1 MLRETRGCS
10 DECVAIGINLKNIR
24 LRTGLSQE
32 CFAERVGVSRQ
43 TVVNWERGKSL
54 PSADKITHII
64 KEFSLSLEDIFSD
77 TVPYVC
83 NESRSEE
90 EPAEER
96 AVEEIA
102 ACEEEVIPCAEKKN
116 NKKKIVLFSVVGT
129 LALCAL
135 AFILAIVVKS
145 YLFSLQG
152 DAIVTGSAFSLG
164 IYEKLIIFFLIGVV
178 LVSSAVY
185 SMIRY
190 LNFRR
195 DKK

>member
-24 LRTGLSQE
+24 IRTGLSQE

-64 KEFSLSLEDIFSD
+64 KEFSLSFEDIFSD

-90 EPAEER
+90 EPAEEQ
-96 AVEEIA
+96 AVDEIA
-102 ACEEEVIPCAEKKN
+102 ACEEEAVPCAEKKN

-135 AFILAIVVKS
+135 AFIMAIAIKAF
-145 YLFSLQG
+145 LFSSDYETSVAYG
-152 DAIVTGSAFSLG
+152 VFSADAIGR
-164 IYEKLIIFFLIGVV
+164 LILSSLIGIV
-178 LVSSAVY
+178 LVCSAVIG
-185 SMIRY
+185 MIKFI
-190 LNFRR
+190 NFRR
-195 DKK
+195 EQK

>member
-1 MLRETRGCS
+1 MRRKTTGCS

-83 NESRSEE
+83 NERRSEE

-96 AVEEIA
+96 AVDEIA

-116 NKKKIVLFSVVGT
+116 NKKKIVLLSVIVT
-129 LALCAL
+129 LALCAIGFMFL
-135 AFILAIVVKS
+135 IDIIRHSLYKDSDAYSIERTFSLDFPYKVALLAIVVAVI
-145 YLFSLQG
+145 LFSASFYIIKQIKLRR
-152 DAIVTGSAFSLG
+152 
-164 IYEKLIIFFLIGVV
+164 EK
-178 LVSSAVY
+178 
-185 SMIRY
+185 
-190 LNFRR
+190 
-195 DKK
+195 K

>member
-1 MLRETRGCS
+1 MRRKTTGCS

-83 NESRSEE
+83 NERRSEE
-90 EPAEER
+90 EPAEEQ
-96 AVEEIA
+96 AVDEIA
-102 ACEEEVIPCAEKKN
+102 ACEEEAVPCAEKKN
-116 NKKKIVLFSVVGT
+116 NKKKIVLFSVIVT
-129 LALCAL
+129 LALCAIG
-135 AFILAIVVKS
+135 FIFSIDIIQHSLYKGSDAYSIERTFSLDFPYKVVLLAIVVAVI
-145 YLFSLQG
+145 LFSASFYIIKQIKLRR
-152 DAIVTGSAFSLG
+152 
-164 IYEKLIIFFLIGVV
+164 EK
-178 LVSSAVY
+178 
-185 SMIRY
+185 
-190 LNFRR
+190 
-195 DKK
+195 K

>member
-1 MLRETRGCS
+1 MRRETRGCS

-24 LRTGLSQE
+24 IRTGLSQE

-83 NESRSEE
+83 NERRSEE

-96 AVEEIA
+96 AVDEIA
-102 ACEEEVIPCAEKKN
+102 ACEEEAKPCAEKKD

-135 AFILAIVVKS
+135 AFIMAIAIKAF
-145 YLFSLQG
+145 LFSSDYETSAAYG
-152 DAIVTGSAFSLG
+152 VFSADAIGR
-164 IYEKLIIFFLIGVV
+164 LILSSLIGIV
-178 LVSSAVY
+178 LVCSAVIG
-185 SMIRY
+185 MIKFI
-190 LNFRR
+190 NFRR
-195 DKK
+195 AAK

>member
-83 NESRSEE
+83 NERRSEE

-116 NKKKIVLFSVVGT
+116 NKKKILLFSVVGT

-152 DAIVTGSAFSLG
+152 DETATDSVFSFG
-164 IYEKLIIFFLIGVV
+164 TNDRLILFFLIGVV

-185 SMIRY
+185 GIIKFI
-190 LNFRR
+190 NFRR
-195 DKK
+195 AAK

>member
-83 NESRSEE
+83 NERRSEE

-96 AVEEIA
+96 AVDEIA

-116 NKKKIVLFSVVGT
+116 NKKKIVLFSVIVT
-129 LALCAL
+129 LVLCAIGFMFSIDIIQHSL
-135 AFILAIVVKS
+135 YKGSDAYSIERTFSLDFPYKVALFAIVVAVI
-145 YLFSLQG
+145 LFSASFYIIKQIKLRR
-152 DAIVTGSAFSLG
+152 
-164 IYEKLIIFFLIGVV
+164 EK
-178 LVSSAVY
+178 
-185 SMIRY
+185 
-190 LNFRR
+190 
-195 DKK
+195 K

>member
-83 NESRSEE
+83 NERHSEE
-90 EPAEER
+90 EPAEEQ
-96 AVEEIA
+96 AVDEIA
-102 ACEEEVIPCAEKKN
+102 ACEEEAVPCAKKKN

-185 SMIRY
+185 GMIRY

>member
-1 MLRETRGCS
+1 MRRETRGCS

-32 CFAERVGVSRQ
+32 GFAERVGVSRQ

-83 NESRSEE
+83 NERRSDE
-90 EPAEER
+90 EPAEEQ

-102 ACEEEVIPCAEKKN
+102 ACEEEAKPCAEKKN
-116 NKKKIVLFSVVGT
+116 NKKKIVLLSVIVT

-135 AFILAIVVKS
+135 AFILEVVIKAF
-145 YLFSLQG
+145 LFSLQC

-164 IYEKLIIFFLIGVV
+164 IYEKLIMFFLIGVV

-185 SMIRY
+185 GIIKFI
-190 LNFRR
+190 NFRR
-195 DKK
+195 AAK

>member
-1 MLRETRGCS
+1 MRRKTTGCS

-83 NESRSEE
+83 NESRAEE
-90 EPAEER
+90 EPAEEQ
-96 AVEEIA
+96 AVDEIA
-102 ACEEEVIPCAEKKN
+102 ACEEEVVPCAEKKD
-116 NKKKIVLFSVVGT
+116 NKKKIVLLSVIVT

-135 AFILAIVVKS
+135 AFILEVVVKS

-152 DAIVTGSAFSLG
+152 DVTATGCAFSLG
-164 IYEKLIIFFLIGVV
+164 IYEKLIMFFLIGVV

-185 SMIRY
+185 GIIKFI
-190 LNFRR
+190 NFRR
-195 DKK
+195 AAK

>member
-1 MLRETRGCS
+1 MRRETRGCS

-24 LRTGLSQE
+24 LRSGLSQE

-54 PSADKITHII
+54 PSADKVTHII

-77 TVPYVC
+77 TVPYIC
-83 NESRSEE
+83 NERRSEE
-90 EPAEER
+90 EPAEDR
-96 AVEEIA
+96 AVDEIA
-102 ACEEEVIPCAEKKN
+102 ACEEEVIPCAEKKD

-152 DAIVTGSAFSLG
+152 DAIVAGSAFSLG

-185 SMIRY
+185 GIIKFI
-190 LNFRR
+190 NFRR
-195 DKK
+195 AAK

>member
-1 MLRETRGCS
+1 MRRKTTGCS

-24 LRTGLSQE
+24 LRSGLSQE
-32 CFAERVGVSRQ
+32 GFAERVGVSRQ

-83 NESRSEE
+83 NERRSEE

-102 ACEEEVIPCAEKKN
+102 ACEEEAIPCAEKKN
-116 NKKKIVLFSVVGT
+116 NKKKIVLLSVIVT

-135 AFILAIVVKS
+135 AFILEVVVKS

-152 DAIVTGSAFSLG
+152 DETATGCAFSLG
-164 IYEKLIIFFLIGVV
+164 IYEKLIMFFLIGVV

-185 SMIRY
+185 GMIRY

>member
-1 MLRETRGCS
+1 MRRKTTGCS

-77 TVPYVC
+77 TVPYIC

-96 AVEEIA
+96 AVDEIA
-102 ACEEEVIPCAEKKN
+102 ACEEEAKPCAEKKD

-145 YLFSLQG
+145 YHFSLQG
-152 DAIVTGSAFSLG
+152 DAIVAGSAFSLG
-164 IYEKLIIFFLIGVV
+164 IYEKLIIFFLLGVV

-185 SMIRY
+185 GIIKFI
-190 LNFRR
+190 NFRR
-195 DKK
+195 AAK

>member
-1 MLRETRGCS
+1 MRRKTTGCS

-24 LRTGLSQE
+24 LRSGLSQE

-83 NESRSEE
+83 NESRAEE

-96 AVEEIA
+96 SIDEIA
-102 ACEEEVIPCAEKKN
+102 ACEEEAVPCAEKKN
-116 NKKKIVLFSVVGT
+116 NK
-129 LALCAL
+129 
-135 AFILAIVVKS
+135 
-145 YLFSLQG
+145 
-152 DAIVTGSAFSLG
+152 
-164 IYEKLIIFFLIGVV
+164 
-178 LVSSAVY
+178 
-185 SMIRY
+185 
-190 LNFRR
+190 
-195 DKK
+195 